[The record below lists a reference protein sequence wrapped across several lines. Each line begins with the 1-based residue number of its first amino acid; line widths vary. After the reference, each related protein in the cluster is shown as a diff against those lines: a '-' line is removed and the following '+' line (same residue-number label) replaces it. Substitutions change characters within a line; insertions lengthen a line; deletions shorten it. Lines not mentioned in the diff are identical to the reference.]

1 MQSAA
6 WKNVE
11 RAFGV
16 FQARWE
22 MVRNPIRAW
31 DLDTVSDIMIGC
43 IILHNMIVQ
52 DEQHGDFEGI
62 FEQPIC
68 GGSMRRGLPFQELQA
83 GVREVES
90 VTTYFNLRNDLIDH
104 LWELKGSS

>member
-6 WKNVE
+6 RKDVE

-16 FQARWE
+16 LQARWE
-22 MVRNPIRAW
+22 IVRNPIRAW
-31 DLDTVSDIMIGC
+31 DLDTISDIMIGC
-43 IILHNMIVQ
+43 IILHHVVQ

-62 FEQPIC
+62 FEQPIRS
-68 GGSMRRGLPFQELQA
+68 GSMRRGLPFQELQA

-90 VTTYFNLRNDLIDH
+90 VTTHFNLRNDLIDH